1 MRCNWRE
8 KSSFIIGCRNLGAL
22 GKGLTQ
28 LERFREKRV
37 LLVVGLLRYISE
49 LNRPVIVATLQLRNA
64 HAR

>member
-28 LERFREKRV
+28 LERFREKKSFIGSRF
-37 LLVVGLLRYISE
+37 
-49 LNRPVIVATLQLRNA
+49 VAVY
-64 HAR
+64 